1 MDSAVYLVP
10 HYTVSKNEVSTYA
23 IFNLWT
29 RNLGNSQKLG
39 RLEQKNLQFT
49 VSKIL
54 FKQEVGHIIKNI
66 QRVAELRGF
75 CNLEETALHEIC
87 VSGTVVI
94 YSTTQI
100 HTQICKEAKNG
111 INHWQSEICVKR
123 IRVKVHIF

>member
-75 CNLEETALHEIC
+75 WNLEETVIHKIC
-87 VSGTVVI
+87 VSGTTSNI
-94 YSTTQI
+94 L
-100 HTQICKEAKNG
+100 N
-111 INHWQSEICVKR
+111 
-123 IRVKVHIF
+123 